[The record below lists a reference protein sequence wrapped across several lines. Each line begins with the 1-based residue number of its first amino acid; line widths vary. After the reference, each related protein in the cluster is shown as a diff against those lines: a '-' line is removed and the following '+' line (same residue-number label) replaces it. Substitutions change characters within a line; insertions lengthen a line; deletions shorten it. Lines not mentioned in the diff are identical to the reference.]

1 MLAKQIGIKLYK
13 NYKGIVYNN
22 KRIKDLLNEEI
33 KLPSNIVLELD
44 KDLIYESE
52 KQRIN
57 VLTLGLHNMY
67 MDEEDM
73 SSKSKKFGIIYTG
86 NLNEMEK
93 INIISKDGE
102 APNCEWKSDI
112 KINSFLWVN
121 DEQLIYS
128 QKNKGI
134 YLYNANSR
142 ETYTIVEGNEEY
154 ILKSYENG
162 ELMYDNKQI
171 NL

>member
-1 MLAKQIGIKLYK
+1 MKQIGIKIYK
-13 NYKGIVYNN
+13 NYRGIVYDN
-22 KRIKDLLNEEI
+22 KRIKDLINEEI

-52 KQRIN
+52 KERIN

-73 SSKSKKFGIIYTG
+73 TSKSNKFGIIHTG

-102 APNCEWKSDI
+102 TPNCEWRSDI

-134 YLYNANSR
+134 YLYNAKSR
-142 ETYTIVEGNEEY
+142 ETYPIIEGNEEY
-154 ILKSYENG
+154 IIKSYKNG
-162 ELMYDNKQI
+162 ILMYDNKQI
-171 NL
+171 KL